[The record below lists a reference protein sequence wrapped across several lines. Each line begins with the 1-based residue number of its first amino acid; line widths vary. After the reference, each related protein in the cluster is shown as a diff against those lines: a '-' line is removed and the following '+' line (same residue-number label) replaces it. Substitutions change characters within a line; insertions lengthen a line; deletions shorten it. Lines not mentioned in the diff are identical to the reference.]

1 MIRARIRGVATAI
14 FPGTFDPVTLGHV
27 DLVRRGRALFPKVIV
42 AVGVRGD
49 KTTLFSSK
57 ERVALLADAVADLD
71 GVTVLPF
78 SGLIVDFARA
88 QGATVLLRG
97 VRNPSDVE
105 YEAQMAHTNRHLA
118 PGLEPVLLVPTL
130 ETGFISSTL
139 IKEIVKAGGDAS
151 AFVPKNVAAAL
162 RGKC

>member
-1 MIRARIRGVATAI
+1 MATAI
-14 FPGTFDPVTLGHV
+14 FPGTFDPVTLGHL

-49 KTTLFSSK
+49 KTTLFSSQ
-57 ERVALLADAVADLD
+57 ERVALLAGALADLD
-71 GVTVLPF
+71 GVAVLPF
-78 SGLIVDFARA
+78 TGLIVDFARA

-105 YEAQMAHTNRHLA
+105 YESQMAHTNRHLA
-118 PGLEPVLLVPTL
+118 PALETVLLIPTL

-151 AFVPKNVAAAL
+151 AFVPKNVATAL
-162 RGKC
+162 GGKC